1 MWLTHVQV
9 NPVQS
14 RDLELLAPVIQAIDL
29 ITKTAVLY
37 GDCLQLELF
46 QFL

>member
-9 NPVQS
+9 IPVQS
-14 RDLELLAPVIQAIDL
+14 RDLESLTPVIQGIDL

-37 GDCLQLELF
+37 VDCLQLELL